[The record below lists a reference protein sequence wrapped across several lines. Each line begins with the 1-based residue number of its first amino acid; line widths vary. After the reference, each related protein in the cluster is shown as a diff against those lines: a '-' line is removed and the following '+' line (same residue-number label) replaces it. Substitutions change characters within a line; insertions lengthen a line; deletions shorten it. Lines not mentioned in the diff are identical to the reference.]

1 MLRMKTLN
9 ETQQNTFILE
19 VQKLQEEITNFKN
32 EKNN

>member
-32 EKNN
+32 KK